1 METKKMND
9 LLEKLLADREL
20 EDKFIEYLK
29 KLRSDLDVVEC
40 KQIEDREDTTE
51 QLERLKS
58 RLDKLE
64 RKKK

>member
-1 METKKMND
+1 MND